1 MIAEVDEFPFCHPH
15 GEFFMPLMHW
25 LVTKG
30 LYYFDDDFVIVTECN
45 FFLSL
50 SLFLFSSLSCI

>member
-1 MIAEVDEFPFCHPH
+1 MMIFHLQLVLLDGHHHLQLLMIAEVDEFPFCHPY

-30 LYYFDDDFVIVTECN
+30 FV
-45 FFLSL
+45 LL
-50 SLFLFSSLSCI
+50 R